1 MTAFC
6 RDLLLLLGN
15 EAKMMECWCIV
26 QCWSVSFFSKQV
38 SWISGCC
45 KNFAHHHIAWDPQH
59 LSISLTADSAIAGGV
74 LGTDTPRLWQC
85 DVGRRGKQS
94 TWQTAVCD
102 ECCCTARLFSTE
114 MRPHHTAAPGP
125 SLVTHATADRIQA
138 CCACLPLLAWYGF
151 AIPCTRTAR
160 GADMDSQRRL
170 RSASTFELN
179 IPPTRRVTVGD
190 RAFGV
195 AAARVWSS
203 LPSDVTAS
211 TLLSIF
217 KRRLKTSLFSRSF
230 DLWLNCVTLL
240 LLIFFAV
247 KCSRSFL
254 DCMAL

>member
-1 MTAFC
+1 
-6 RDLLLLLGN
+6 
-15 EAKMMECWCIV
+15 V
-26 QCWSVSFFSKQV
+26 
-38 SWISGCC
+38 
-45 KNFAHHHIAWDPQH
+45 
-59 LSISLTADSAIAGGV
+59 
-74 LGTDTPRLWQC
+74 
-85 DVGRRGKQS
+85 
-94 TWQTAVCD
+94 
-102 ECCCTARLFSTE
+102 
-114 MRPHHTAAPGP
+114 RPHHTAAPGP

-195 AAARVWSS
+195 AAARLWNS

-211 TLLSIF
+211 PSLSVF

-230 DLWLNCVTLL
+230 DICLNCVTLL
-240 LLIFFAV
+240 LLIFWLLSALEV
-247 KCSRSFL
+247 FL
-254 DCMAL
+254 TVQHSNNIRL